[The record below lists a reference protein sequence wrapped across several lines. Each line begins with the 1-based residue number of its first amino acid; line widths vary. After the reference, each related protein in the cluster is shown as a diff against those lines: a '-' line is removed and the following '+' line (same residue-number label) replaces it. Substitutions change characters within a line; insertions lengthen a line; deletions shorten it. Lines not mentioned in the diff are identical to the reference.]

1 MTPNDLEEQILKYLT
16 DAHSIE
22 IQALE
27 QMRRAPKIAG
37 DPAISGQFSE
47 HLTETEQHERLVRE
61 RLQALDASPAK
72 LKDLAGKLTG
82 VGFALFATAQPD
94 TPGKLVAHAY
104 SYEHMELAA
113 YDLLARVADRAGDLA
128 TAALARRIGDQE
140 RTMGKR
146 LEGDFD
152 SAVEASL
159 RELSPDEVGEQLNK
173 YLADAHALE
182 AQSSQLL
189 EKGSSL
195 AGSAE
200 LSAAYEEHLTETHE
214 HQGLIEGRLEARGST
229 PSKIKDAALTLGALN
244 WGAFFGAQP
253 DTPAKLAGFAYAVE
267 HLEIAAYE
275 LLRRVARRAGDG
287 DTERVAEQILAQ
299 ERGAAQGIRALF
311 DSALDASLEAQGVGA
326 AR

>member
-1 MTPNDLEEQILKYLT
+1 
-16 DAHSIE
+16 
-22 IQALE
+22 
-27 QMRRAPKIAG
+27 MR
-37 DPAISGQFSE
+37 
-47 HLTETEQHERLVRE
+47 
-61 RLQALDASPAK
+61 
-72 LKDLAGKLTG
+72 
-82 VGFALFATAQPD
+82 
-94 TPGKLVAHAY
+94 
-104 SYEHMELAA
+104 
-113 YDLLARVADRAGDLA
+113 
-128 TAALARRIGDQE
+128 
-140 RTMGKR
+140 
-146 LEGDFD
+146 
-152 SAVEASL
+152 
-159 RELSPDEVGEQLNK
+159 LSPEAVGEQLDK

-189 EKGSSL
+189 EKGTSL

-214 HQGLIEGRLEARGST
+214 HQALIDGRLKSRGST
-229 PSKIKDAALTLGALN
+229 PSKIKDATLTLGALN

-299 ERGAAQGIRALF
+299 EREAAQGIRALF
-311 DSALDASLEAQGVGA
+311 DSAFDASLEAQGVGA